1 MLHRIASRLRAH
13 PFLRLLLDPQ
23 TLLALSVGLER
34 APARLALDAA
44 LLRLLAVASP
54 TPGAAGLAEGG
65 IAWQEGANML
75 EEDAEGELKTLLLQF
90 ESLELTEVSDATPE
104 GLAKRGLAPPAGTL
118 KLATRPFEG
127 GEVTRYTILLGDPV
141 GEGVRWAAVEGEG
154 RQGQLFDEVVR
165 DLQAF
170 GASLPGA
177 FPPPPQDPP
186 K

>member
-1 MLHRIASRLRAH
+1 MAGE
-13 PFLRLLLDPQ
+13 P
-23 TLLALSVGLER
+23 GLGKDNR
-34 APARLALDAA
+34 
-44 LLRLLAVASP
+44 
-54 TPGAAGLAEGG
+54 TP
-65 IAWQEGANML
+65 
-75 EEDAEGELKTLLLQF
+75 
-90 ESLELTEVSDATPE
+90 
-104 GLAKRGLAPPAGTL
+104 
-118 KLATRPFEG
+118 RPFEG